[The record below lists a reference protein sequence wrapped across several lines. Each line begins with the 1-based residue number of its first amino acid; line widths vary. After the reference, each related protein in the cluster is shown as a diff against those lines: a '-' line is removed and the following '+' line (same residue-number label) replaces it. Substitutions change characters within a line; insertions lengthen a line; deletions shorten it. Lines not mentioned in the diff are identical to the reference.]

1 MSIWLFPRKYFSPY
15 FLHKFDVDPVVSN
28 CCIGK
33 RKEVE
38 NSTSLILCAYI
49 TVVIQAGAG
58 EMLLLVVCFRNE
70 NVVLTA
76 AGKRS
81 ELIRLLE
88 EVGRTVV
95 VASRAVIEILELVH
109 VISLPVVTLTL
120 LSVAVV
126 LALAMCAMTTGET
139 IVTRLL
145 ALPNGYSVNDKS
157 VGLGSAVLLC
167 HEISPF
173 RLVSWSD

>member
-1 MSIWLFPRKYFSPY
+1 
-15 FLHKFDVDPVVSN
+15 
-28 CCIGK
+28 
-33 RKEVE
+33 
-38 NSTSLILCAYI
+38 
-49 TVVIQAGAG
+49 
-58 EMLLLVVCFRNE
+58 MLLLVVCFRNE

-76 AGKRS
+76 AGERS

-88 EVGRTVV
+88 EVGHTVV
-95 VASRAVIEILELVH
+95 VAGRAVIEILELVH
-109 VISLPVVTLTL
+109 VISLPVVTLAL
-120 LSVAVV
+120 FSVAVV

-145 ALPNGYSVNDKS
+145 ALPNGHSVNDKS